1 MRMIALFV
9 GMLSFAAVSFA
20 GVLEP
25 DLLNRR
31 FEAFNATDDELY
43 TNTIDNAH
51 AACAMRSLVPL
62 FECPDEDIT
71 RTYYFRW
78 WTYRKHLRRTSDG
91 WVVTEFLP
99 KVSWSGAENTISCP
113 LGHHLREGRWL
124 RDKTYL
130 DDYTRFMLT
139 KGAIN
144 GPRAYVNWPAWATLE
159 RAKVSGDMAFAV
171 SMLPLFEKNHELWR
185 KGWPLCRNTFM
196 TGQDPQ
202 TKLFRIIDNHEG
214 TEMSL
219 SPQGERPMVNSAMW
233 AEAVAISEI
242 ARFSGARAVA
252 ERYKAEAASVEEAI
266 KLRLWHH
273 GIDFFTARGLRGDHG
288 TVRELHGYA
297 PFYFGMPLGRMYQ
310 AAWRPLMRSDGFLA
324 KWGLTFPEQSAPGFR
339 IAYEGHMCQW
349 NGPSWPYATSIALTA
364 LYAGLQ
370 SDARSSMPVTAGD
383 FAALLRQYAAAHVR
397 RLDDGRTIPW
407 IDENQNPYTGDWIA
421 RTIILATPSMRSHY
435 ARERG
440 KDYNHSTFCDLV
452 IAGLC
457 GIVPHADGRIDVRPL
472 APREWD
478 WWCVDGV
485 RYHGHDLTV
494 LFDRDGTRYGKGK
507 GLVVLRDG
515 MPVTATSL
523 WYNSSQLQAQSCGTK
538 QSKE

>member
-1 MRMIALFV
+1 MD
-9 GMLSFAAVSFA
+9 GMSRVAFFA
-20 GVLEP
+20 GVMVFAASSQAGVLSP
-25 DLLNRR
+25 DLLVRR

-43 TNTIDNAH
+43 TNTVDNAH
-51 AACAMRSLVPL
+51 AAAMMQRLVPL

-78 WTYRKHLRRTSDG
+78 WTYRKHLKRTADG

-99 KVSWSGAENTISCP
+99 KVGWAGAENTISCP

-124 RDKTYL
+124 RDGTYL
-130 DDYTRFMLT
+130 DDYTRFMLA
-139 KGAIN
+139 KGTVDRL
-144 GPRAYVNWPAWATLE
+144 GAYVNWPAWATLE
-159 RAKVSGDMAFAV
+159 RVKVSGEMGFAV
-171 SMLPLFEKNHELWR
+171 SLLPAFVRHHELWR
-185 KGWPLCRNTFM
+185 KGWRIGRSAFK
-196 TGQDPQ
+196 TGQDEK
-202 TKLFRIIDNHEG
+202 TGLFRMIDNYEG

-219 SPQGERPMVNSAMW
+219 SSHGERPMVNAAMW
-233 AEAVAISEI
+233 AEATAISAI
-242 ARFSGARAVA
+242 AGAAGAHDVA
-252 ERYKAEAASVEEAI
+252 ARHAAEAAALEEAI

-273 GIDFFTARGLRGDHG
+273 GRDFFTVRSVRGDHG

-297 PFYFGMPLGRMYQ
+297 PFYFGMSLGRMYQ
-310 AAWRPLMRSDGFLA
+310 AAWRPLMRADGFLA

-364 LYAGLQ
+364 LYEGLQ
-370 SDARSSMPVTAGD
+370 GKARADMPVTARD
-383 FAALLRQYAAAHVR
+383 FASLIRQYAAAHVR
-397 RLDDGRTIPW
+397 RLDDGRTVPW

-421 RTIILATPSMRSHY
+421 RTIILATPSMKSHY

-457 GIVPHADGRIDVRPL
+457 GIVPHEDGRIDVRPL
-472 APREWD
+472 APPDWD

-507 GLVVLRDG
+507 GLVALRDG
-515 MPVTATSL
+515 VSVARAS
-523 WYNSSQLQAQSCGTK
+523 YGIIHD
-538 QSKE
+538 